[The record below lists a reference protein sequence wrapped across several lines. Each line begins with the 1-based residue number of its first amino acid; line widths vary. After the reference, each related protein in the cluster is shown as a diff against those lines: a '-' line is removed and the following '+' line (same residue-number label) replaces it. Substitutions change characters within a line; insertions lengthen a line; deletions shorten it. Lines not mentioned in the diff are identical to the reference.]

1 MSKVTMYLPD
11 NIRVSYLSDKSVE
24 EVKKEISDVFSNDD
38 ELVGIWK
45 EEDVIIVPKRK
56 ILTITVKKEQSDV
69 E

>member
-45 EEDVIIVPKRK
+45 G
-56 ILTITVKKEQSDV
+56 
-69 E
+69 

>member
-1 MSKVTMYLPD
+1 M
-11 NIRVSYLSDKSVE
+11 E

-45 EEDVIIVPKRK
+45 EEDIIIVPKRK

-69 E
+69 AKD